1 MLVTNHVLAGAAL
14 GRAVHRP
21 VPAFLL
27 GIASHFAMD
36 AIPHYGTRTD
46 DHTEFMRLAVRDGL
60 TGLATLAAIA
70 VTHDRSTRLAA
81 LAGAAGAALP
91 DLDKPYLELV
101 GRRPWPG
108 LVNSFH
114 DRIQSESHTRW
125 PVELAFATLGVAALI
140 AARRRRSR

>member
-36 AIPHYGTRTD
+36 AIAG
-46 DHTEFMRLAVRDGL
+46 
-60 TGLATLAAIA
+60 
-70 VTHDRSTRLAA
+70 THDRSTRLAA

-91 DLDKPYLELV
+91 DLDKPYFELV

-125 PVELAFATLGVAALI
+125 PVELAVAA
-140 AARRRRSR
+140 